1 MSVFRIN
8 KTNNYTVMSNFHLQ
22 DKNLSYKAKGL
33 LSYMLSLPEDWDYS
47 INGLVAVSKE
57 GTKAIRNILT
67 ELKENG
73 YLIIEK
79 NQNDKGQYDYEYQI
93 YEIPHTQKGD
103 MDLGDTD
110 NGIQQNTNKQN
121 TKNKDKIDKTINSIT
136 MELVKRSF
144 IELTDLDLYLYDDL
158 FNNLLDKY
166 EYKEIVVSTNYTIR
180 KWFENKGLDEENKK
194 IVNKYGYFKTSLE
207 NNLLKMTTEV
217 DLGWN

>member
-57 GTKAIRNILT
+57 GSKAIRNILT

-136 MELVKRSF
+136 MELVKRNF

-180 KWFENKGLDEENKK
+180 KWFENKGLDEENNK

>member
-57 GTKAIRNILT
+57 GNKAIRNILT

-136 MELVKRSF
+136 MELVKRNF

-180 KWFENKGLDEENKK
+180 KWFENKGLDEENNK

>member
-180 KWFENKGLDEENKK
+180 KWFENKGLDEENNK

>member
-22 DKNLSYKAKGL
+22 DKNLSYKTKGL

-47 INGLVAVSKE
+47 INCLVAVSKE
-57 GTKAIRNILT
+57 GNKAIRNILT

-180 KWFENKGLDEENKK
+180 KWFENKGLDEENNK

>member
-57 GTKAIRNILT
+57 GNKAIRNILT

-180 KWFENKGLDEENKK
+180 KWFENKGLDEENNK

>member
-8 KTNNYTVMSNFHLQ
+8 KTNKYTVMSNFHLQ

-57 GTKAIRNILT
+57 GTTAIRNILT

-121 TKNKDKIDKTINSIT
+121 TKNKDKIDKTINSIIS
-136 MELVKRSF
+136 ELIKSKF
-144 IELTDLDLYLYDDL
+144 L
-158 FNNLLDKY
+158 
-166 EYKEIVVSTNYTIR
+166 
-180 KWFENKGLDEENKK
+180 K
-194 IVNKYGYFKTSLE
+194 IIYCY
-207 NNLLKMTTEV
+207 
-217 DLGWN
+217 

>member
-57 GTKAIRNILT
+57 GNKAIRNILT

-136 MELVKRSF
+136 MELVKRNF

-180 KWFENKGLDEENKK
+180 KWFENKGLDEENNK
-194 IVNKYGYFKTSLE
+194 IINKYGYFKTSLE

>member
-180 KWFENKGLDEENKK
+180 KWIENKGLDEENNK

>member
-180 KWFENKGLDEENKK
+180 KWFENKGLDEENNK
-194 IVNKYGYFKTSLE
+194 IINKYGYFKTSLE

>member
-57 GTKAIRNILT
+57 GNKAIRNILT

-136 MELVKRSF
+136 MELVKRNF

-166 EYKEIVVSTNYTIR
+166 EYKEIIVSTNYTIR
-180 KWFENKGLDEENKK
+180 KWFENKGLDEENNK

>member
-22 DKNLSYKAKGL
+22 DKNLSYKSKGL
-33 LSYMLSLPEDWDYS
+33 LSYMLSLLEDWDYS

-57 GTKAIRNILT
+57 WNKAIRNILT

-93 YEIPHTQKGD
+93 YEIPHTPK
-103 MDLGDTD
+103 GDTD

-180 KWFENKGLDEENKK
+180 KWFENKGLDEENNK